1 MGVGP
6 VDVVII
12 GFPGNKFTGR
22 IAPALMDLVNTGTI
36 RVIDLL
42 FVMKDADGVVTT
54 IEAKD
59 LDPETGP
66 SFLAIDVAQPGAL
79 GADDAEEVSD
89 DLAPNSSALLI
100 AFENVWAAKFVDACR
115 AADAVVIDQIRIPAD
130 VVEAVVT
137 AG

>member
-1 MGVGP
+1 MAVGP
-6 VDVVII
+6 VDVIII

-22 IAPALMDLVNTGTI
+22 IAPALMDLVNSGTI

-42 FVMKDADGVVTT
+42 FVMKDAAGAVTT

-66 SFLAIDVAQPGAL
+66 SFLAVDVVQPGAL
-79 GADDAEEVSD
+79 DATDAQEVGD
-89 DLAPNSSALLI
+89 DLPLSSSALLV
-100 AFENVWAAKFVDACR
+100 AFENAWAAKFVEACQ
-115 AADAVVIDQIRIPAD
+115 AADAVLIDQIRIPAD
-130 VVEAVVT
+130 VVESVLT